1 MATEKPDLE
10 LAGRLRQMISAYQ
23 LSQAIHVAAVLG
35 VADLLV
41 DGPVDSDQLAAATG
55 VPEERLCRLLRQLAE
70 YEIFTEPAPR
80 RFALTPLATFLRS
93 GTPGSVRPFAVMHGQ
108 EWVWRPWGRLL
119 DSVRTGQP
127 AFDLVYG
134 MPFFGYLQGDPD
146 ARAVFQAAMQGA
158 VVHVRVAEHYEFAPD
173 ACVADIGGGQGGL
186 LADVLRHY
194 PDVRGVLFEQPAV
207 LAAAREQLGA
217 AGVLDRCETV
227 AGDFFESVY
236 VGADVYVLS
245 QVLHDWE
252 DQEAIAILANCRN
265 AMSSAGTL
273 LVVERIAQ
281 RDQAPRRGLLA
292 DLNMMVLLGGRER
305 SQEEYEALLHK
316 AGFRMTRVLDV
327 GNGFSV
333 LESVPVDQ

>member
-1 MATEKPDLE
+1 
-10 LAGRLRQMISAYQ
+10 MISAYQ
-23 LSQAIHVAAVLG
+23 LSQAIYVAAVLG

-41 DGPVDSDQLAAATG
+41 DGPVDSSQLAAATG
-55 VPEERLCRLLRQLAE
+55 VPEEPLRRLLRQLAE
-70 YEIFTEPAPR
+70 YEIFAEPAPKH
-80 RFALTPLATFLRS
+80 FALTPLAALLRN
-93 GTPGSVRPFAVMHGQ
+93 GTPGSLRPFAVMHGQ
-108 EWVWRPWGRLL
+108 DWIWGPWGRLL
-119 DSVRTGQP
+119 DSVRTGRP

-134 MPFFGYLQGDPD
+134 MPFFGHLQRDPD

-158 VVHVRVAEHYEFAPD
+158 NARARVAEQYDFAPG

-186 LADVLRHY
+186 LADLLRRHT
-194 PDVRGVLFEQPAV
+194 DARGVLFERPAV

-217 AGVLDRCETV
+217 AGVLDRCEMV

-236 VGADVYVLS
+236 AGADVYVLS
-245 QVLHDWE
+245 QVLHDWD

-273 LVVERIAQ
+273 LVVERIA
-281 RDQAPRRGLLA
+281 RGRAPQRGLLA

-316 AGFRMTRVLDV
+316 AGFRMARVLDM
-327 GNGFSV
+327 GDGFSV